1 MAINWIKWGV
11 IINFIMLIAII
22 ISLSNITITLP
33 SFEKIE
39 HQLHTLEEPISSETL
54 HPLKNSPQYYV
65 ELIIRH
71 PSEIDYDGNLE
82 FSVTLV
88 DKGKKSVEE
97 PEIRIFIVDSIGSIR
112 GAYPSEIC
120 DLLNTNQT
128 NLLVINDDIGIEEA
142 IKGANFKFEMPP
154 TDQKVIGYWKI
165 FAYLFDKNSGE
176 PVSYVIEEV
185 KIREI
190 NPIQRYFTILVFTTA
205 IVLIL
210 DTLRLFLK
218 RKRAQ

>member
-1 MAINWIKWGV
+1 MAINWIKWGS

-97 PEIRIFIVDSIGSIR
+97 PEIRIFIVDSIEAIR
-112 GAYPSEIC
+112 GVYPPPIV
-120 DLLNTNQT
+120 DLLKINSTD
-128 NLLVINDDIGIEEA
+128 LLVMNDTIGREE
-142 IKGANFKFEMPP
+142 ITKDVNFKFQMPP
-154 TDQKVIGYWKI
+154 EDQKVIGDWKI
-165 FAYLFDKNSGE
+165 FIYLFDKNSGE

-190 NPIQRYFTILVFTTA
+190 NPIQRYFTILGFTAT
-205 IVLIL
+205 IVLML
-210 DTLRLFLK
+210 YTLRLFLK
-218 RKRAQ
+218 RKRA